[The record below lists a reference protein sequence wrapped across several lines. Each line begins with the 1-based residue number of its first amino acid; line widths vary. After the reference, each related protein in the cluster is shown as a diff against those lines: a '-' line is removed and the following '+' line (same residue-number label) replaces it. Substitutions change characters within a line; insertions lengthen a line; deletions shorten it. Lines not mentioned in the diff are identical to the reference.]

1 LLAFT
6 LECHYLAMA
15 AIFTDADLS
24 AVKTALITAA
34 TSGIASVTL
43 SGQMVTSYTLTQLQE
58 LLKMIQADLATAT
71 DRTQGGMRF
80 LKTVPP
86 GAG

>member
-1 LLAFT
+1 
-6 LECHYLAMA
+6 MA

-43 SGQMVTSYTLTQLQE
+43 SGQMVTSYTLSQLQE
-58 LLKMIQADLATAT
+58 LLVLIQGDLASVSTNN
-71 DRTQGGMRF
+71 GLGLRF
-80 LKTVPP
+80 RKLTPTYT
-86 GAG
+86 